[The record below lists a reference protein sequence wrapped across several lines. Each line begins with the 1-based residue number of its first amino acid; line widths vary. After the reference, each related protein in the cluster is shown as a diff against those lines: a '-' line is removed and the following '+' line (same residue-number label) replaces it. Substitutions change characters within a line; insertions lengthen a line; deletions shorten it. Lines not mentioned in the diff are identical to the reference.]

1 MNRRK
6 GERSNAPLQKEAEM
20 SEERE
25 QEQPFNQIVTAH
37 LDGGQIVDSSM
48 EELPRDAFSEEPLE
62 VEKEVEEEEEERLPE
77 KIHPVLRTLL
87 DERSNGREQL
97 LINLRDDMTIPRFPE
112 PAMDEARESEVNRAS
127 AERAEALIREIADRR
142 AENHE
147 RLSRELSESYECEV
161 LETYWLV
168 NAMLVEM
175 PLAAVSDLAEREDVL
190 SVEPRY
196 TGEEP
201 PQNPNANDD
210 VDDGRARM
218 VSDPYFN
225 FIGGFIGLLD
235 TGVRFTHTQFNNPSN
250 IDFRRDCVN
259 GGADCNTGPNLNPN
273 DDCWNHGTSSAGII
287 TGNANQGNAF
297 RGVTRITLDSWK
309 VYPTAFDASGNC
321 VGRLELAPVLR
332 AFQNAVRVGD
342 RVIVAQIQGLED
354 DRSFISQAANNAFDA
369 GAVIIAAN
377 GNRGPTIGTVSSPA
391 NAHKAIGVG
400 SFDVQTLAQE
410 STQSRGPTRDG
421 RIKPD
426 IQAPTNTETASN
438 ASDTALRIF
447 GPGTS
452 GATPY
457 AGGAAALARNFLL
470 SVQQPIDPG
479 QVYAYLI
486 LAGQQVYPFNNTT
499 GAGPLYLPRL
509 DDVNVVFFGKSLLR
523 TRDRDDIPLNIGA
536 GFNLLD
542 AAIWW
547 PETIQLP
554 GQASE
559 EHIDFDL
566 FLLDPN
572 GATVARSR
580 DNESVFQRARATGA
594 PLAAGRWT
602 LRIAAPYFRVG
613 VEKPVYWAAVAAR
626 R

>member
-6 GERSNAPLQKEAEM
+6 GERSNSPLQKEAEVA
-20 SEERE
+20 EERE
-25 QEQPFNQIVTAH
+25 QEQPFNQIVTVH
-37 LDGGQIVDSSM
+37 LDGGQTVDSSI

-62 VEKEVEEEEEERLPE
+62 VEKEGEEEEEERPPE

-87 DERSNGREQL
+87 DERPNDREQL
-97 LINLRDDMTIPRFPE
+97 LINLSDDMTIPRFPE
-112 PAMDEARESEVNRAS
+112 PSMDEARESEANRVAS
-127 AERAEALIREIADRR
+127 ERAEALIREITDRR

-175 PLAAVSDLAEREDVL
+175 PLTAVPALAEREDVL

-273 DDCWNHGTSSAGII
+273 DDCWNHGTSTAAII
-287 TGNANQGNAF
+287 TGNANQGDAF

-309 VYPTAFDASGNC
+309 VYPTASDASGNC
-321 VGRLELAPVLR
+321 VGFLDQTAVVR
-332 AFQNAVRVGD
+332 AFQNAVSVLD
-342 RVIVAQIQGLED
+342 RVIVAEMQGSGNDL
-354 DRSFISQAANNAFDA
+354 STISQAADKAFDA
-369 GAVIIAAN
+369 GSVIIAAN
-377 GNRGPTIGTVSSPA
+377 GNNGPASGTVNTPA

-400 SFDVQTLAQE
+400 NFDVQTLTQIT
-410 STQSRGPTRDG
+410 SQSRGPAPDG

-438 ASDTALRIF
+438 ASDTAFRIF
-447 GPGTS
+447 TGTS

-457 AGGAAALARNFLL
+457 AAGAAALSRNFLL
-470 SVQQPIDPG
+470 SIQSPIDPG

-486 LAGQQVYPFNNTT
+486 LSGQQAFPFNNTS
-499 GAGPLYLPRL
+499 GAGRLRLPT
-509 DDVNVVFFGKSLLR
+509 DGVVFFGKVSV
-523 TRDRDDIPLNIGA
+523 TNGTFVDIPLNIGA
-536 GFNLLD
+536 GFNLFGGAL
-542 AAIWW
+542 WW
-547 PETIQLP
+547 PESASP
-554 GQASE
+554 GI
-559 EHIDFDL
+559 HNDVDL
-566 FLLDPN
+566 HLVNPN
-572 GATVARSR
+572 GVEVATSLDVP
-580 DNESVFQRARATGA
+580 SVFEKVQVTGA
-594 PLAAGRWT
+594 IAPGTWT
-602 LRIAAPYFRVG
+602 LRINGFSVPGGSQTVF
-613 VEKPVYWAAVAAR
+613 WAAHAGR

>member
-1 MNRRK
+1 MLE
-6 GERSNAPLQKEAEM
+6 G
-20 SEERE
+20 RE
-25 QEQPFNQIVTAH
+25 QEQPFNQIVTVH
-37 LDGGQIVDSSM
+37 LDGGQIVDVSI
-48 EELPRDAFSEEPLE
+48 EELPEDAFSELPLE
-62 VEKEVEEEEEERLPE
+62 VEEEHKEEEQEERPPE

-87 DERSNGREQL
+87 DERPDAREQI
-97 LINLRDDMTIPRFPE
+97 LIQLRDDMTIPRFPE
-112 PAMDEARESEVNRAS
+112 PAMDEPRESETNRAVL
-127 AERAEALIREIADRR
+127 ERSEELIREITDRR
-142 AENHE
+142 AENYE
-147 RLSRELSESYECEV
+147 RMTRELSESYEFEV

-190 SVEPRY
+190 TVEPRY

-201 PQNPNANDD
+201 PQNRNPNDD
-210 VDDGRARM
+210 VDDGRDRIK
-218 VSDPYFN
+218 SDSYSGAF
-225 FIGGFIGLLD
+225 GAAGFIGLLD

-259 GGADCNTGPNLNPN
+259 GGADCNTGTNLNPN
-273 DDCWNHGTSSAGII
+273 DDCWNHGTSSAGIL
-287 TGNANQGNAF
+287 TANANQGNAF
-297 RGVTRITLDSWK
+297 RGVTRTTLDSWK

-354 DRSFISQAANNAFDA
+354 DRSFISQAADNAFDA

-410 STQSRGPTRDG
+410 PSQSRGPTRDG

-470 SVQQPIDPG
+470 STGRVIDPG

-486 LAGQQVYPFNNTT
+486 LSGQQVFFNNTT
-499 GAGPLYLPRL
+499 GAGPLYLPIL
-509 DDVNVVFFGKSLLR
+509 DDFSVVFFGKVSVD
-523 TRDRDDIPLNIGA
+523 DRDERSIRLNIGQ

-542 AAIWW
+542 VAVWW

-554 GQASE
+554 GQATE
-559 EHIDFDL
+559 VHNEIVIR
-566 FLLDPN
+566 LLDPN
-572 GATVARSR
+572 FTLVDRSG
-580 DNESVFQRARATGA
+580 NFPSVFERARATGA

-602 LRIAAPYFRVG
+602 LRVDGEDVPG
-613 VEKPVYWAAVAAR
+613 GSQTVYWAAHAAQR
-626 R
+626 

>member
-1 MNRRK
+1 M
-6 GERSNAPLQKEAEM
+6 
-20 SEERE
+20 
-25 QEQPFNQIVTAH
+25 
-37 LDGGQIVDSSM
+37 
-48 EELPRDAFSEEPLE
+48 
-62 VEKEVEEEEEERLPE
+62 
-77 KIHPVLRTLL
+77 
-87 DERSNGREQL
+87 
-97 LINLRDDMTIPRFPE
+97 
-112 PAMDEARESEVNRAS
+112 
-127 AERAEALIREIADRR
+127 
-142 AENHE
+142 
-147 RLSRELSESYECEV
+147 
-161 LETYWLV
+161 
-168 NAMLVEM
+168 
-175 PLAAVSDLAEREDVL
+175 
-190 SVEPRY
+190 
-196 TGEEP
+196 
-201 PQNPNANDD
+201 
-210 VDDGRARM
+210 
-218 VSDPYFN
+218 
-225 FIGGFIGLLD
+225 
-235 TGVRFTHTQFNNPSN
+235 
-250 IDFRRDCVN
+250 
-259 GGADCNTGPNLNPN
+259 
-273 DDCWNHGTSSAGII
+273 
-287 TGNANQGNAF
+287 
-297 RGVTRITLDSWK
+297 TRITLDSWK